1 MALFHKSRLP
11 DFRLEF
17 GHRFTSPVRLP
28 NPQPQ
33 ELGVVLRVGRHPLDA
48 VMVLHARV
56 PEVVV
61 EQGQKSSRRRSFE
74 IGLQV

>member
-1 MALFHKSRLP
+1 MALFHKSRMP
-11 DFRLEF
+11 HFRLEF
-17 GHRFTSPVRLP
+17 GHRVTSLVRLP

-33 ELGVVLRVGRHPLDA
+33 ELGAVLRVGRHSLDA

-56 PEVVV
+56 PKVVV
-61 EQGQKSSRRRSFE
+61 EQGQESGRRRSFE